1 MLHNYFTYSI
11 ITKKYKWIIFNTL
24 IKDNLWDNGTTLKI
38 NIKMCKNNLVPIVGK
53 VLSVSIN
60 RF

>member
-1 MLHNYFTYSI
+1 MYY
-11 ITKKYKWIIFNTL
+11 KKYKWIIFNIL
-24 IKDNLWDNGTTLKI
+24 IKDNLWDYGTTLTF
-38 NIKMCKNNLVPIVGK
+38 NFKMCKNNLVPIVGK